1 MERCRALTP
10 RIALVGALL
19 GPAAAC
25 TEHLRRPT
33 DDSAPPA
40 CPGDGW
46 LDDRVPLF
54 PGTEIRT
61 RRSTTRG
68 RMDENS
74 YVGDV
79 AAPFRRVR
87 AFYVHCLGSEAE
99 DDEGVARFARPVTGT
114 GWEPGS
120 GPLLAETPQDMADS
134 LTLWDRGD
142 GTTKVA
148 IGISLPDG
156 R

>member
-1 MERCRALTP
+1 M
-10 RIALVGALL
+10 
-19 GPAAAC
+19 
-25 TEHLRRPT
+25 
-33 DDSAPPA
+33 
-40 CPGDGW
+40 
-46 LDDRVPLF
+46 
-54 PGTEIRT
+54 
-61 RRSTTRG
+61 
-68 RMDENS
+68 
-74 YVGDV
+74 
-79 AAPFRRVR
+79 
-87 AFYVHCLGSEAE
+87 
-99 DDEGVARFARPVTGT
+99 ARFARPVTGT